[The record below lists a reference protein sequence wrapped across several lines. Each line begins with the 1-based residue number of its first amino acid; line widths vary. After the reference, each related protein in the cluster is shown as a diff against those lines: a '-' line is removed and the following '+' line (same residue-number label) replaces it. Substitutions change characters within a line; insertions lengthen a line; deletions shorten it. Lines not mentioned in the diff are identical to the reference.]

1 MSSLSINDMIAS
13 GFFGEI
19 DIHFAKFILKLSG
32 NTDPEVF
39 VAAALVSRATGMGDI
54 CLDLSVVCEEG
65 MIENRDSHLSFPC
78 PSLVSWS
85 SKLESSPA
93 VGRPGDRKP
102 LVLDPQN
109 RLYLYRYWEYEQNL
123 AEAVKSRATAAFED
137 LDPGQLKPAL
147 DRLFPQEDQDAI
159 DWQTVAAFSAAFNRF
174 CVITGGPGTGKT
186 FTIARILALILELSE
201 GAALNIQLAAPTGKA
216 AARLKEAINASRMDL
231 NCSGA
236 VKAAIPNDVAT
247 IHRMLK
253 TIPGSPYFRHNA
265 ENPLK
270 ADVVLVDEAS
280 MVDLALMSK
289 LVQAVPPAARLILVG
304 DRDQLA
310 SVEAGSVLGDICDR
324 KTIHGFSKAFST
336 AFAECTGADLGEFST
351 PSSVEKGLQ
360 DSIVIL
366 KKSYRFPETSGIG
379 GLSQAVRNGTA
390 AGALKFLE
398 DKDDRIVGTVGTVGS
413 TGTIEWIE
421 YENSQA
427 LYGLLSRKIVEG
439 YSPYLKLQD
448 PLEALEALN
457 RFKILCAV
465 KEGPF
470 GVNTINRLTEQVLSQ
485 KRLIQPS
492 STIENPWYHG
502 RPVLITANDYR
513 LGLFN
518 GDIGIMMSSTG
529 EQGGQL
535 ETCFQATS
543 DTVRCVSPFRLSAY
557 ESAYAMTVHKS
568 QGSEFDEIVLI
579 LPDKDNPIL
588 TRELIYTGL
597 TRARKK
603 IVVCAKKTIIS
614 HAIKRR
620 IERTSGLRE
629 ALWRA

>member
-1 MSSLSINDMIAS
+1 MNSLSINDIIAS

-54 CLDLSVVCEEG
+54 CLDLSVVCEAG

-78 PSLVSWS
+78 PSLASWS

-123 AEAVKSRATAAFED
+123 AKVVKSRSTAAVDD
-137 LDPGQLKPAL
+137 LDPGQLKAAL
-147 DRLFPQEDQDAI
+147 NRLFPQEDQDAI
-159 DWQTVAAFSAAFNRF
+159 DWQKVAAFSAAFNRF
-174 CVITGGPGTGKT
+174 CVIAGGPGTGKT

-201 GAALNIQLAAPTGKA
+201 GAALNVQLAAPTGKA
-216 AARLKEAINASRMDL
+216 AARLKEAINASRKDL

-236 VKAAIPNDVAT
+236 VKAAIPDDVAT

-270 ADVVLVDEAS
+270 ADIVLVDEAS

-289 LVQAVPPAARLILVG
+289 LVQAVPESARLILVG

-310 SVEAGSVLGDICDR
+310 SVEAGSVLGDICDH

-336 AFAECTGADLGEFST
+336 AFAECTGTDLGEFST

-379 GLSQAVRNGTA
+379 GLSQAVRDGNA
-390 AGALKFLE
+390 EGAFKSLE
-398 DKDDRIVGTVGTVGS
+398 DDDDRTV
-413 TGTIEWIE
+413 EWVDTE
-421 YENSQA
+421 SSQA
-427 LYGLLSRKIVEG
+427 LYGFLSRKIVQG
-439 YSPYLKLQD
+439 YSPYLKRQD
-448 PLEALEALN
+448 PLEALLALN

-485 KRLIQPS
+485 KRLIKPS
-492 STIENPWYHG
+492 SAIENPWYHG

-535 ETCFQATS
+535 ETHFQAAA
-543 DTVRCVSPFRLSAY
+543 DTVRSVSPFRLSSY

-579 LPDKDNPIL
+579 LPDKDNPIIA
-588 TRELIYTGL
+588 RELIYTGL

-603 IVVCAKKTIIS
+603 IVVCAQRPIIRQ
-614 HAIKRR
+614 AIKRR
-620 IERTSGLRE
+620 IVRTSGLRE
-629 ALWRA
+629 ALWGER